1 MKAMVLTLGA
11 VVTAAMAAAELPVD
25 DLVAGMVR
33 IDRACIPALAL
44 TKEGRTV
51 PSEKALRRL
60 QKEWRTFAQRHADA
74 APDDAQWTTDFDAIT
89 GLIQRV
95 DASIVLEDLTKAHAD
110 LEQVQ
115 DMLMALR
122 ARHGIPY
129 YLDGLTR
136 FHGAMESLLAAA
148 GGDDGV
154 ALRAALDAAK
164 ARWAEALEAPF
175 DPTVFRFSEERAAKR
190 AELAA
195 EVTAA
200 LDAVDQATVNGGPA
214 QVQAAAQALQSHFA
228 ELYKLFGT
236 FTGL

>member
-1 MKAMVLTLGA
+1 MKAMIWTLGA
-11 VVTAAMAAAELPVD
+11 VVTAAVAAAELPVD

-44 TKEGRTV
+44 TQEGRTV

-74 APDDAQWTTDFDAIT
+74 APDDPQWKADFDAIT

-115 DMLMALR
+115 SMLMALR

-136 FHGAMESLLAAA
+136 FHGAMEALLDAA
-148 GGDDGV
+148 GGDDAV

-175 DPTVFRFSEERAAKR
+175 DPAVFWFSEERAAKR
-190 AELAA
+190 AELAGA
-195 EVTAA
+195 VTAE
-200 LDAVDQATVNGGPA
+200 LDATGQAAAGGGTA
-214 QVQAAAQALQSHFA
+214 EVQAAAQALKSRFA